1 MRTRRNVLQRRAKLQ
16 YVATCRT
23 SGTIRNSIIHAA
35 SHIARAATHMA
46 HAATHMAHVATHI
59 AHAATP
65 IARAATPIARVA
77 MQVREPN
84 RAWHRSSDGARV
96 LPPLDDCA
104 AARPATGAAHQS
116 GEYPESRLVCT
127 RTARCRLVCGV
138 VIHRRPGRAGVW
150 ARVACCGC
158 ARARAATTGGTPG
171 CAMRAERCERDGAS
185 HSIGPQSSG
194 SVYDGAIGAGSA
206 AEVAVA
212 LADVSASQRSHS
224 RSHMSARCPQ
234 GCRYTD
240 DSPSN
245 SPHSRSGPHGRHAFG
260 SSSAVSVAVC

>member
-1 MRTRRNVLQRRAKLQ
+1 MEPRPGMRTRRNVLQRRAKLQ

-127 RTARCRLVCGV
+127 RTARCRLVCGCSHPSETGACWRV
-138 VIHRRPGRAGVW
+138 GARGMLWLCACACGDDWRDAG
-150 ARVACCGC
+150 
-158 ARARAATTGGTPG
+158 
-171 CAMRAERCERDGAS
+171 
-185 HSIGPQSSG
+185 
-194 SVYDGAIGAGSA
+194 
-206 AEVAVA
+206 
-212 LADVSASQRSHS
+212 L
-224 RSHMSARCPQ
+224 
-234 GCRYTD
+234 
-240 DSPSN
+240 
-245 SPHSRSGPHGRHAFG
+245 RHAG
-260 SSSAVSVAVC
+260 